1 MKKIMIKQAFF
12 FALVAGLLT
21 SCVQDDDTALPET
34 RVPFFGEEFSI
45 PSSTVLSLEGWTNY
59 AEAGTV
65 RWSARTFNGD
75 GYAQFNTFGAPD
87 ASCVGWLVS
96 PEINIK
102 DRSNPKFTFRSA
114 QNFVTSAANKLEV
127 FVSTDYDGTNVS
139 TATWTK
145 IDARVA
151 DQTTGGY
158 VYVNAGA
165 LDLTP
170 FQAEETIHIGFKA
183 TGSGSNTAL
192 DGLFQVDGLYVYT
205 PN

>member
-1 MKKIMIKQAFF
+1 MKPVFF

-45 PSSTVLSLEGWTNY
+45 PSSTVLDLPGWTNY

-65 RWSARTFNGD
+65 KWSARTFSGD
-75 GYAQFNTFGAPD
+75 GYAQFNTFGAAD
-87 ASCVGWLVS
+87 ATCVAWLVS
-96 PEINIK
+96 PEIDLK
-102 DRSNPKFTFRSA
+102 DRMNPKFTFRSA

-127 FVSTDYDGTNVS
+127 YVSKNYDGTNVS

-145 IDARVA
+145 INAVVA
-151 DQTTGGY
+151 DLTTKGY
-158 VYVNAGA
+158 VYVNSGA
-165 LDLTP
+165 LDLSQFVTD
-170 FQAEETIHIGFKA
+170 EDTTIHIGFKA

>member
-12 FALVAGLLT
+12 FALFAGLLT

-34 RVPFFGEEFSI
+34 RVPYFGEEFSI
-45 PSSTVLSLEGWTNY
+45 ASNPVLTLEGWSNY

-65 RWSARTFNGD
+65 KWSARTFNGD
-75 GYAQFNTFGAPD
+75 GYAQFNTFGSPD
-87 ASCVGWLVS
+87 ASNVGWLIS
-96 PEINIK
+96 PEISIK
-102 DRSNPKFTFRSA
+102 DRVNPKFTFRSA
-114 QNFVTSAANKLEV
+114 QNFVSNAANKLEV
-127 FVSTDYDGTNVS
+127 FVSTDYDGTNVL
-139 TATWTK
+139 TAHWTK
-145 IDARVA
+145 IDAVVA
-151 DQTTGGY
+151 DMTTKGY
-158 VYVNAGA
+158 AYVNSGA

-183 TGSGSNTAL
+183 TGSGTNTSL